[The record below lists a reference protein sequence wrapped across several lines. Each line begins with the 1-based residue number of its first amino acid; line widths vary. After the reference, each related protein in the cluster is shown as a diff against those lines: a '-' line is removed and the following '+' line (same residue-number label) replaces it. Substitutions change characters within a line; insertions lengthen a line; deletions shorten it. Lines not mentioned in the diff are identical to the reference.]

1 MDNELAVLG
10 AALLLA
16 GLFARVGRR
25 LGLPTI
31 PFFIVAGIVFG
42 PQTPGIVVLEDP
54 EELHLLAMLG
64 LVLLLFH
71 LGIEFSVQELLGGG
85 RRLLWAGGSYIVLN
99 FGAGLVLG
107 WALGWGT
114 REIFVIAGMIGT
126 SSTAIVTKLILDLR
140 RVANPETGMILG
152 IIVVEDVFIAF
163 YLALLQPIFGEQDAA
178 GEVILSIATAFAFLL
193 GLFALARWG
202 ARLVRPV
209 LATADAELTI
219 VVTVGFGVFVAG
231 FAHSAGASDAVGAL
245 LAGMVVAGTGIGPRV
260 ERLLVPLRDVFAA
273 IFFFWFG
280 LTIAPSDMGA
290 IAPAVAVAVVVTL
303 VFNVV
308 AGVVAAR
315 IYGYGRTEAA
325 NTALMLVS
333 RGEFELILASL
344 AVAAGL
350 DGRVAPFAAL
360 YVLVLSILSPLF
372 SARSYV
378 LARWLPRRLFAPQP
392 ALDTAREPP
401 SPGPIIEVG
410 VIRRLGAETV
420 EHPVRQGDAIVGA
433 HVRDL
438 DLPREALVSVIVRG
452 DEAIAPRGST
462 RIRAGDRLHILVRR
476 EAAKEVDALQERW
489 RRGPIGAPPRP
500 RRRLRGASP
509 IFTVRPCGDDAV
521 IGALGAPERVLGQPV
536 AARLRVRR
544 DRPGALVALGDGRYA
559 VTGPHHRRRL
569 PRRRHDIRPATRRA
583 GRSRLPRMAADGRGS
598 PRDRHLRATDGRT
611 AWTLAVAVRW
621 GEPPICIER
630 ALRNAGGGADGIRGR
645 STATRISLQEGR
657 HRGRDVDRPGSGSAA
672 RTRRRHARH
681 HGDPVEAVG
690 RRVPLTWRAPRVD
703 CRTEEARC
711 QRSTTTCS
719 RRSIARTRTSPRTR
733 AARW

>member
-16 GLFARVGRR
+16 GLFARLGRR

-31 PFFIVAGIVFG
+31 PFFIAAGIVCG
-42 PQTPGIVVLEDP
+42 PNTPGIVVLEDP
-54 EELHLLAMLG
+54 EAIELLAILG

-71 LGIEFSVQELLGGG
+71 LGVEFSINELLAGG
-85 RRLLWAGGSYIVLN
+85 RRLFWAGGSYIALN

-114 REIFVIAGMIGT
+114 RETFVIAGMIGT

-163 YLALLQPIFGEQDAA
+163 YLALLQPILGEQEGVAD
-178 GEVILSIATAFAFLL
+178 IAVSVAVAFAFLL

-202 ARLVRPV
+202 GCLVRP
-209 LATADAELTI
+209 LIATGDGELTI
-219 VVTVGFGVFVAG
+219 ILIVGFGVFVAG
-231 FAHSAGASDAVGAL
+231 FAQQAGASDAVGAL

-260 ERLLVPLRDVFAA
+260 ERLIVPLRDVFAA

-303 VFNVV
+303 AFNVV

-315 IYGYGRTEAA
+315 IYGYGRGAAA

-350 DGRVAPFAAL
+350 DSRVAPFAAL
-360 YVLVLSILSPLF
+360 YVLVLSILSPVF
-372 SARSYV
+372 SARSEV
-378 LARWLPRRLFAPQP
+378 LARWLPRRLFAPSPVEEAAQP
-392 ALDTAREPP
+392 RP
-401 SPGPIIEVG
+401 SEPIIEVG

-420 EHPVRQGDAIVGA
+420 EYPVRAGDAVVGL

-438 DLPREALVSVIVRG
+438 GLPRDALVSVIVRD

-462 RIRAGDRLHILVRR
+462 RIRAGDRLHVLVRR
-476 EAAKEVDALQERW
+476 EVAREVEALEAGATARSARRPARAACCAGRRRSSRSAPRRERSPATSTLPSACSRERSPLACASVATALERW
-489 RRGPIGAPPRP
+489 
-500 RRRLRGASP
+500 S
-509 IFTVRPCGDDAV
+509 
-521 IGALGAPERVLGQPV
+521 
-536 AARLRVRR
+536 
-544 DRPGALVALGDGRYA
+544 
-559 VTGPHHRRRL
+559 
-569 PRRRHDIRPATRRA
+569 
-583 GRSRLPRMAADGRGS
+583 RSRTAATPS
-598 PRDRHLRATDGRT
+598 
-611 AWTLAVAVRW
+611 
-621 GEPPICIER
+621 
-630 ALRNAGGGADGIRGR
+630 RGR
-645 STATRISLQEGR
+645 
-657 HRGRDVDRPGSGSAA
+657 
-672 RTRRRHARH
+672 
-681 HGDPVEAVG
+681 
-690 RRVPLTWRAPRVD
+690 
-703 CRTEEARC
+703 C
-711 QRSTTTCS
+711 
-719 RRSIARTRTSPRTR
+719 
-733 AARW
+733 